1 MPRSKNT
8 VAARARRKKVLKA
21 ARGYRGGRH
30 ALYRT
35 ARETVERALSY
46 AYRDRRTKKRD
57 FRKLWIARINAAA
70 RVNGLSY
77 SRFISGL
84 RKADVDIN
92 RKMLA
97 EMAVNDR
104 DAFAQLAEV
113 ARAANQGGDSGA
125 GESEAGQ

>member
-8 VAARARRKKVLKA
+8 VASRARRKKILKA

-30 ALYRT
+30 ALYRA
-35 ARETVERALSY
+35 ARETVERAMVF
-46 AYRDRRTKKRD
+46 AYRDRRQKKRD

-84 RKADVDIN
+84 KKAEVDIN

-97 EMAVNDR
+97 EMAVNDQ
-104 DAFAQLAEV
+104 AGFARLAEV
-113 ARAANQGGDSGA
+113 AKTANESGGASA
-125 GESEAGQ
+125 ES